1 MNNMDKLGEILARQ
15 MKKTVR
21 ANRELGMELGKIQS
35 AWRDGREVLDLVS
48 DSLRQTIPQ
57 GSYSTLSG
65 VSLYP
70 GDRVVVA
77 WLGYEPVV
85 LGTLVST

>member
-1 MNNMDKLGEILARQ
+1 MKNVDRLGSILAKQ
-15 MKKTVR
+15 MQKTVQ
-21 ANRELGMELGKIQS
+21 ANRTLGLELGRIKET
-35 AWRDGREVLDLVS
+35 RREGVLVLDLIS

-57 GSYSTLSG
+57 GGYSTLSG
-65 VSLYP
+65 VSLSD

-85 LGTLVST
+85 LGRLVST